1 MLSVLQFCFLVNM
14 PSVLSSFGCK
24 LSYNLLRDSRYQI
37 FCFNMG
43 YFSQKAR
50 WDTFTINTIN
60 NASVKVIGRLD
71 ATLFGSQEPCKA
83 VLKEMHRIIG
93 FSEETGD
100 RVCMI
105 TNVCHELNPVFN

>member
-1 MLSVLQFCFLVNM
+1 M
-14 PSVLSSFGCK
+14 
-24 LSYNLLRDSRYQI
+24 
-37 FCFNMG
+37 
-43 YFSQKAR
+43 
-50 WDTFTINTIN
+50 N
-60 NASVKVIGRLD
+60 NASLKVIGRLD
-71 ATLFGSQEPCKA
+71 TTLFGSQGPCEA

>member
-1 MLSVLQFCFLVNM
+1 M
-14 PSVLSSFGCK
+14 
-24 LSYNLLRDSRYQI
+24 
-37 FCFNMG
+37 
-43 YFSQKAR
+43 
-50 WDTFTINTIN
+50 
-60 NASVKVIGRLD
+60 KVIGRLD

-105 TNVCHELNPVFN
+105 TNVCHELHPVFN